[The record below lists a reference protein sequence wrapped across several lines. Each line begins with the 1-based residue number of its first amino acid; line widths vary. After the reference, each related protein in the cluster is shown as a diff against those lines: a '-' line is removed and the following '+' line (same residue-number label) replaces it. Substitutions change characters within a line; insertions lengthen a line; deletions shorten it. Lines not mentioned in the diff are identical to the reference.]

1 MLNPFR
7 EVLAAAILLTSLT
20 LTGPLMAQSGG
31 IWRATSSNAKS
42 ITGDVVLSDQ
52 KITINFL
59 NFTMVR
65 VRDLENPELSAAF
78 DADPSARGGG
88 SLYRLQIPSSVKF
101 LHKNTLCGTDDTEW
115 MALYVAGRTLQLAFF
130 SGDKPPVFTLEAL
143 SNSSDV
149 CGTFTYGY

>member
-1 MLNPFR
+1 MLNSFR
-7 EVLAAAILLTSLT
+7 EALAAAVLLTSLT
-20 LTGPLMAQSGG
+20 LTAHLMAQSGG

-65 VRDLENPELSAAF
+65 VRALEI
-78 DADPSARGGG
+78 
-88 SLYRLQIPSSVKF
+88 RLQIPSTVKF

-115 MALYVAGRTLQLAFF
+115 MAIYAAGRTLQLAFF
-130 SGDKPPVFTLEAL
+130 SGDKPPVLTREAL

-149 CGTFTYGY
+149 CGTFTYSY

>member
-1 MLNPFR
+1 
-7 EVLAAAILLTSLT
+7 
-20 LTGPLMAQSGG
+20 MAQSGG

-65 VRDLENPELSAAF
+65 VRALEI
-78 DADPSARGGG
+78 
-88 SLYRLQIPSSVKF
+88 RLQIPSTVKF
-101 LHKNTLCGTDDTEW
+101 LHKNTLCGTEDTEW
-115 MALYVAGRTLQLAFF
+115 MAIYAAGRTLQLAFF
-130 SGDKPPVFTLEAL
+130 SGDKPPVLTREAL

-149 CGTFTYGY
+149 CGTFTYSY